1 MHGLYQAAAA
11 LLLVGGVVRAQ
22 QDTAD
27 SNDPPVKY
35 LSLDRL
41 DAYLE
46 FEADFSQT
54 RVAQKGLGIGGSRA
68 AQTNRNWLIE
78 ERLGFTLSGHVIDP
92 GFINFGGDVAFALTQ
107 TRNSEHSPFGKI
119 TDNDSGVLLT
129 YDMRVNFFQ
138 GRPLSASVYGLRQDD
153 RIPRRFQ
160 PTLDERRTGFGGNWV
175 YATDDLT
182 MTLAYDYLR
191 TERSGNAN
199 ALDNETFTD
208 STLRYDL
215 DWRISDHERFKFAY
229 EHAKEKQDFQGS
241 FRSFNTTRDLFTIEH
256 ELGFGPNYRHTLRTL
271 VHWQEESGDLARDL
285 FEIGPQVTLK
295 HSDNLQTM
303 YKYQFN
309 RERYSGLDIETH
321 RGDLQLVHQLYNN
334 LTTTIDIF
342 GLHEAVADD
351 VITNQWGAGINWQ
364 YNRRN
369 PYGHLY
375 ANLAIA
381 YDTED
386 VRGDNGTRV
395 ILDEAATLRDPLPVV
410 LRNRDVLQ
418 GTIVVT
424 DTTNRRV
431 FLLGVDYLVLR
442 RGTAT
447 LLARVRGGDIADNDS
462 VLVDYLI
469 ETPADGQ
476 TDTIRVD
483 FNIEQRFTNGL
494 TPYYRLSFR
503 DQDVD
508 FSTGFAREADRTDHH
523 RIGAK
528 YEGKRFTLGAE
539 YEIFDDT
546 IDPYY
551 GFHLDGMWRMIDG
564 PQRSLGSS
572 ARFSRL
578 FFEGGIDD
586 RNVTLLDLEID
597 HRLRLSDRLSVVQRL
612 LYRWEDDSVA
622 GDTHGW
628 DVVAGLNYRVGDLSA
643 ELTFEYDRLDLPGS
657 EQDDYGVY
665 VRIRR
670 DIPNIL
676 AR

>member
-1 MHGLYQAAAA
+1 M
-11 LLLVGGVVRAQ
+11 
-22 QDTAD
+22 
-27 SNDPPVKY
+27 
-35 LSLDRL
+35 
-41 DAYLE
+41 
-46 FEADFSQT
+46 
-54 RVAQKGLGIGGSRA
+54 
-68 AQTNRNWLIE
+68 
-78 ERLGFTLSGHVIDP
+78 
-92 GFINFGGDVAFALTQ
+92 
-107 TRNSEHSPFGKI
+107 
-119 TDNDSGVLLT
+119 
-129 YDMRVNFFQ
+129 
-138 GRPLSASVYGLRQDD
+138 
-153 RIPRRFQ
+153 
-160 PTLDERRTGFGGNWV
+160 
-175 YATDDLT
+175 
-182 MTLAYDYLR
+182 
-191 TERSGNAN
+191 
-199 ALDNETFTD
+199 
-208 STLRYDL
+208 
-215 DWRISDHERFKFAY
+215 
-229 EHAKEKQDFQGS
+229 
-241 FRSFNTTRDLFTIEH
+241 
-256 ELGFGPNYRHTLRTL
+256 
-271 VHWQEESGDLARDL
+271 
-285 FEIGPQVTLK
+285 TLK

-321 RGDLQLVHQLYNN
+321 RGDLQLVHQLYTN

-342 GLHEAVADD
+342 GLHEGVADD
-351 VITNQWGAGINWQ
+351 VVTNQWGAGINWQ

-528 YEGKRFTLGAE
+528 YESKRFTLGAE

-670 DIPNIL
+670 DIRNIL

>member
-27 SNDPPVKY
+27 SSDPPVKY

-175 YATDDLT
+175 YAADDLT

-191 TERSGNAN
+191 TERSGNAD

-256 ELGFGPNYRHTLRTL
+256 ELGFGPDHRHTLRTL

-321 RGDLQLVHQLYNN
+321 RGDLQLVHQLYTN

-342 GLHEAVADD
+342 GLHEGVADD
-351 VITNQWGAGINWQ
+351 VVTNQWGAGINWQ

-424 DTTNRRV
+424 DVTNRRV

-528 YEGKRFTLGAE
+528 YESKRFTLGAE

-612 LYRWEDDSVA
+612 LYRWEDDSAA

-657 EQDDYGVY
+657 EEDDYGVY